1 MTIGIAFALTALLNI
16 YTYRI
21 PSRKLA
27 IQLFNYNEETTTS

>member
-1 MTIGIAFALTALLNI
+1 MTAGIGFALLFLLNV

-27 IQLFNYNEETTTS
+27 IQLFNYNQETTTS